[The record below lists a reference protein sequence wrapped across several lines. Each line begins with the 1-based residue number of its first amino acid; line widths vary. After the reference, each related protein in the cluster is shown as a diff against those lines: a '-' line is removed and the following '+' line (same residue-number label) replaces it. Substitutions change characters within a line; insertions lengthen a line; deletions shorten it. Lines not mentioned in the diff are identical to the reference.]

1 MRSGKSRKLIGLISI
16 PIGFVIITYTLILN
30 VSKFPES
37 WTIVL
42 QYISYFLFLGG
53 MLLGSRFNKSKVFFL
68 SLILALSQ
76 AVLSYGGIF
85 THHAGVK
92 IVRLF
97 NILCF
102 IIPINIFLFSI
113 LKERGI
119 LTLWGKIRF
128 GFILFQVISVWWMI
142 RLQQSQVQ
150 VLIRHKFVHWEFLQA
165 IPMTQVCILTFFG
178 VLLFLSIKISLK
190 PTLMNSSLI
199 GATLIVFIG
208 LTLNDLFL
216 ALPISF
222 AMAGLIL
229 IIGVIEASYF
239 MAYIDEL
246 TDIPA
251 RRALNESM
259 MKLRGKYVI
268 AMMDIDFFK
277 KFNDKYG
284 HDTGDKVL
292 KIVASNLQKVNGG
305 GRAFRYGGEEFTI
318 LFSDKT
324 QNDVIPYL
332 EELRE
337 HISKQKYAYKKRR
350 KVNGKEKMVSKDLS
364 VTISIGV
371 AEKSD
376 KYKSAEEVL
385 KAADKALYRAK
396 KKGRNCVSK

>member
-1 MRSGKSRKLIGLISI
+1 
-16 PIGFVIITYTLILN
+16 
-30 VSKFPES
+30 
-37 WTIVL
+37 
-42 QYISYFLFLGG
+42 
-53 MLLGSRFNKSKVFFL
+53 
-68 SLILALSQ
+68 
-76 AVLSYGGIF
+76 
-85 THHAGVK
+85 
-92 IVRLF
+92 
-97 NILCF
+97 
-102 IIPINIFLFSI
+102 
-113 LKERGI
+113 
-119 LTLWGKIRF
+119 
-128 GFILFQVISVWWMI
+128 
-142 RLQQSQVQ
+142 
-150 VLIRHKFVHWEFLQA
+150 
-165 IPMTQVCILTFFG
+165 
-178 VLLFLSIKISLK
+178 
-190 PTLMNSSLI
+190 MNSSLI